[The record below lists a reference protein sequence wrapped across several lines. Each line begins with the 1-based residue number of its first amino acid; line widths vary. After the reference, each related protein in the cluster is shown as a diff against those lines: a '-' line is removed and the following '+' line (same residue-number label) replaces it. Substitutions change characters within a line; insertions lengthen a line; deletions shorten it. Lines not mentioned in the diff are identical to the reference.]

1 MALHLVSVRRDTL
14 GTVTRPAARR
24 PTPSVSAAL
33 SGAVDLSS
41 LKQPAADIPRGHAVT
56 EADFEAKVLQR
67 SLQVPVVVVLFSQ
80 RSPGSLELVKLFSRL
95 VGQAGGAWELAT
107 VEAEPNIRIAQVL
120 GVQGI
125 PTVIALVA
133 GQPIADFQGTQ
144 SEAQLKQW
152 LTAVVDAVRGQLPG
166 AGQPADQPQD
176 PRFAAAEQ
184 ALEVG
189 DFAAAESAYQKV
201 LAEEPGNQ
209 EAVAALRQVRFVA
222 RAEGLPAD
230 SIARADANPDD
241 LDAVFAGADYELVDQ
256 RPEAAFSRLLALV
269 TRTSGEDRDRVR
281 ARLLELFDLFDKA
294 DPAVVAARRRLAKV
308 LY

>member
-1 MALHLVSVRRDTL
+1 M
-14 GTVTRPAARR
+14 
-24 PTPSVSAAL
+24 SAAL

-41 LKQPAADIPRGHAVT
+41 LKQPAADVPRGYNVT

-80 RSPGSLELVKLFSRL
+80 RSPGSIELVKLFSRL
-95 VGQAGGAWELAT
+95 AGQAAGAWELAT

-125 PTVIALVA
+125 PTVIAMAA
-133 GQPIADFQGTQ
+133 GQPIADFQGSQTQ
-144 SEAQLKQW
+144 PQVTQW
-152 LTAVVDAVRGQLPG
+152 LAAVVDAVQGRLPG
-166 AGQPADQPQD
+166 VGQPAEQPQD

-184 ALEVG
+184 ALENG
-189 DFAAAESAYQKV
+189 DFAAAETAYQKI

-209 EAVAALRQVRFVA
+209 EAVAALRQVGFVA
-222 RAEGLPAD
+222 RAEGLPVDA
-230 SIARADANPDD
+230 IARADAHPDD

-256 RPEAAFSRLLALV
+256 RPEAAFDRLLALV
-269 TRTSGEDRDRVR
+269 ARTSGEDRDRAR
-281 ARLLELFDLFDKA
+281 ARLLELFELFEVA
-294 DPAVVAARRRLAKV
+294 DPVVVAARRRLAKV